1 MALTIEPL
9 ASIAA
14 GGLIA
19 AVDVCPEG
27 RCAAFATQEGTISCL
42 NPDGGER
49 WSTDIGDRPRGV
61 VIGQAH
67 IFVIFARRGL
77 IQFDPNTGEIVSEST
92 YEGGCLY
99 MTSDE
104 DRSMIVILDGTR
116 RIRILDYRGN
126 ETSSASCGETVSLI
140 VDPSGRS
147 IASISEETEVQVL
160 DRSGHSRWVIAPK
173 EDERNR
179 ILGATFHSNGDLI
192 VAREL
197 LSLSQNPDD
206 ENTLEVYSF
215 SEGECVQKYGVSAR
229 IHDVLTSG
237 DNIIAGLSS
246 GEVTSINML
255 THENEESRIYSGIYP
270 AHGIYEL
277 SGAIHVATWFHFLR
291 LDPKS
296 ADPSWSI
303 EHTGIIEHVASSL
316 DGRLVILSGNNQDNV
331 GGEHDILLIDPKS
344 EPKMLVE
351 NELDDDLILGIDI
364 EDGEEDEVDEDAWM
378 EHLTEDELNAD
389 TPTIARDELLADLGD
404 EGSADNENI
413 SSEEIDP
420 MSLLE
425 SLNTEV
431 EGRNIPPVCDAGDD
445 TEVTAEDDGTAIVVL
460 DGSRSHDPDG
470 QIIYWQWKDDTG
482 RLVGDSSKIKV
493 KLSRGS
499 HVFQLTVTD
508 NDHASTTD
516 QVMVDIV

>member
-1 MALTIEPL
+1 
-9 ASIAA
+9 
-14 GGLIA
+14 
-19 AVDVCPEG
+19 
-27 RCAAFATQEGTISCL
+27 
-42 NPDGGER
+42 
-49 WSTDIGDRPRGV
+49 
-61 VIGQAH
+61 
-67 IFVIFARRGL
+67 
-77 IQFDPNTGEIVSEST
+77 
-92 YEGGCLY
+92 
-99 MTSDE
+99 
-104 DRSMIVILDGTR
+104 
-116 RIRILDYRGN
+116 
-126 ETSSASCGETVSLI
+126 
-140 VDPSGRS
+140 
-147 IASISEETEVQVL
+147 
-160 DRSGHSRWVIAPK
+160 
-173 EDERNR
+173 
-179 ILGATFHSNGDLI
+179 
-192 VAREL
+192 
-197 LSLSQNPDD
+197 
-206 ENTLEVYSF
+206 
-215 SEGECVQKYGVSAR
+215 
-229 IHDVLTSG
+229 
-237 DNIIAGLSS
+237 
-246 GEVTSINML
+246 
-255 THENEESRIYSGIYP
+255 
-270 AHGIYEL
+270 
-277 SGAIHVATWFHFLR
+277 
-291 LDPKS
+291 
-296 ADPSWSI
+296 
-303 EHTGIIEHVASSL
+303 VASSL